1 MLMHHN
7 LINALFLPD
16 VIRLFEDKGWKIID
30 AQSAFEDPVYQMQP
44 DTLPAGESILWALA
58 KQHGV
63 PGLRWPGEDD
73 IYEKPLLDALQL

>member
-1 MLMHHN
+1 
-7 LINALFLPD
+7 
-16 VIRLFEDKGWKIID
+16 
-30 AQSAFEDPVYQMQP
+30 
-44 DTLPAGESILWALA
+44 LPAGESILWALA